1 MKQSTGSR
9 ITFLGICIFVVLYF
23 VSACFYP
30 GGSQAD
36 KAVKGFSWLNNFWCD
51 LLNEQAK
58 NGQYNAARPI
68 AISSWL
74 VLCFSIM
81 IFWYFLPSLLQV
93 NDVVKKTIR
102 FCGVAAMLVS
112 TLLFTQLHDM
122 VIHTASL
129 LGLIAI
135 CGTFAGFYK
144 SGYRRF
150 LYTGLFCLA
159 LMCLNYFIMVSNT
172 FATYLPV
179 IQKITFVAVLVSVS
193 FVNRELYRLAQQQ
206 AN

>member
-51 LLNEQAK
+51 LLNEQAR

-74 VLCFSIM
+74 ILCFSIM

-102 FCGVAAMLVS
+102 VCGVAAMLVS
-112 TLLFTQLHDM
+112 TLLFTQLHDV
-122 VIHTASL
+122 VIHAASL

-135 CGTFAGFYK
+135 FGTFAGFYK
-144 SGYRRF
+144 SGYHRF
-150 LYTGLFCLA
+150 FYAGLFCLA
-159 LMCLNYFIMVSNT
+159 LMCLNYVIMVSNT
-172 FATYLPV
+172 FTTYLPV
-179 IQKITFVAVLVSVS
+179 IQKITFVAVLVSVF

>member
-9 ITFLGICIFVVLYF
+9 ISFWGICIFVVLYF
-23 VSACFYP
+23 VSAGFYP

-36 KAVKGFSWLNNFWCD
+36 KTGKGFSWLNNFWCD
-51 LLNEQAK
+51 LLDVQAK
-58 NGQYNAARPI
+58 NGQYNTARPI
-68 AISSWL
+68 AVSSWL

-81 IFWYFLPSLLQV
+81 IFWYFLPAMLLV
-93 NDVVKKTIR
+93 TDLVKKTIR

-112 TLLFTQLHDM
+112 TLLFTQLHDV
-122 VIHTASL
+122 VIHAASL

-150 LYTGLFCLA
+150 FYTGLFCLA

-172 FATYLPV
+172 FTTYLPV
-179 IQKITFVAVLVSVS
+179 IQKITFAVVLISIF
-193 FVNRELYRLAQQQ
+193 FVNRELYRSAQEQ

>member
-9 ITFLGICIFVVLYF
+9 ITFLGICIFMVLYF
-23 VSACFYP
+23 VSAYFYP

-36 KAVKGFSWLNNFWCD
+36 KTVKGFSWLNNFWCD

-74 VLCFSIM
+74 ILCFSFM
-81 IFWYFLPSLLQV
+81 IFWYFLPALLQV
-93 NDVVKKTIR
+93 TDVLKKTIR
-102 FCGVAAMLVS
+102 FCGVAAMLTS
-112 TLLFTQLHDM
+112 TLLFTHLHDA

-144 SGYRRF
+144 SGHRRF
-150 LYTGLFCLA
+150 FYTGLFCLA

-172 FATYLPV
+172 FTIYLPV
-179 IQKITFVAVLVSVS
+179 IQKITFAVVLVSVF
-193 FVNRELYRLAQQQ
+193 FVNRELDRTGHEKAG
-206 AN
+206 